1 MLVLYIQ
8 RCTWPSV
15 ASPAPWASY
24 PSLYYEMTFN
34 TEDSTMRVG
43 LFEFFSFRRTSRIF
57 SAARPEMGGA
67 KRNQLSWSELCI
79 FKMLISYIHKAYLIQ
94 YMEKHRA
101 TRSELLLCY
110 RCPWLSPFSIAART
124 AAPMVEIRAWELDL
138 NLSLTCCHFL
148 KPQRDLDLNL
158 SLTCHFP

>member
-1 MLVLYIQ
+1 MAMSLGFSWAEEGTYYLNCISETFFELKVLVLYIQ

-15 ASPAPWASY
+15 ASPAPSGPPALGASY

-43 LFEFFSFRRTSRIF
+43 LFEFFSFRRTSHIF

-94 YMEKHRA
+94 YMEKHKA

-110 RCPWLSPFSIAART
+110 RCP
-124 AAPMVEIRAWELDL
+124 
-138 NLSLTCCHFL
+138 
-148 KPQRDLDLNL
+148 
-158 SLTCHFP
+158 